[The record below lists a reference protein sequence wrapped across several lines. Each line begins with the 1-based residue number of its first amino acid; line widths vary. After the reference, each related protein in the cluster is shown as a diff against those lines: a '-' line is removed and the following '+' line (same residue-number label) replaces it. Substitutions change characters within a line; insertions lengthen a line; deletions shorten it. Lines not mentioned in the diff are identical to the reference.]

1 MDFVKTTFYFKEKV
15 IQQNSNINSKL
26 PKAEHIVNERI
37 PYNKVFVID
46 ENGEKIGVMLKA
58 EAIEKAK
65 ESNMDLVLIAL
76 DNNRPITR
84 IMDYGK
90 FKYDK
95 KKKNK
100 LNKEKQSQTTN
111 REIRLTPLIGDHD
124 LKTKAKK
131 AREFILDNARVKVS
145 VKFRGREKTRT
156 ELGTEILDK
165 FFAMV
170 EDVAK
175 ITKPAMMVND
185 KFLDMFIEKD
195 SKKVKSFNNSNK
207 EDEDKIKEGEDN
219 AKNED

>member
-46 ENGEKIGVMLKA
+46 ENGEKIGVMLKT

-111 REIRLTPLIGDHD
+111 RKIRLTPLIGDHD

>member
-46 ENGEKIGVMLKA
+46 ENGEKIGVMLKT

-131 AREFILDNARVKVS
+131 AREFILDNARVKVL
-145 VKFRGREKTRT
+145 VKFRGRASTRT
-156 ELGTEILDK
+156 EFGTEILDK

-170 EDVAK
+170 EDIAK

>member
-1 MDFVKTTFYFKEKV
+1 VDFVKTTFYFKEKV

-46 ENGEKIGVMLKA
+46 ENGEKIGVMLKT

>member
-46 ENGEKIGVMLKA
+46 ENGEKIGVMLKTD
-58 EAIEKAK
+58 AIEKAK

>member
-1 MDFVKTTFYFKEKV
+1 M
-15 IQQNSNINSKL
+15 
-26 PKAEHIVNERI
+26 PKAEYIVNERI

-46 ENGEKIGVMLKA
+46 ENGEKIGVMLKT

>member
-46 ENGEKIGVMLKA
+46 ENGEKIGVMLKT

-170 EDVAK
+170 EDIAK

>member
-46 ENGEKIGVMLKA
+46 ENGEKIGVMLKT

-195 SKKVKSFNNSNK
+195 SKKVKSINNSNK

>member
-26 PKAEHIVNERI
+26 PKVEHIVNERI

-46 ENGEKIGVMLKA
+46 ENGEKIGVMLKT

-207 EDEDKIKEGEDN
+207 EDEDKIK
-219 AKNED
+219 

>member
-46 ENGEKIGVMLKA
+46 ENGEKIGVMLKT

-207 EDEDKIKEGEDN
+207 EDEDKTKEGEDN

>member
-46 ENGEKIGVMLKA
+46 ENGEKIGVMLKT

-145 VKFRGREKTRT
+145 VKFRGREKTRI

>member
-46 ENGEKIGVMLKA
+46 ENGEKIGVMLKT

>member
-46 ENGEKIGVMLKA
+46 ENGEKIGVMLKT

-90 FKYDK
+90 FKYEK

>member
-26 PKAEHIVNERI
+26 PKAEHIVNEST

-46 ENGEKIGVMLKA
+46 ENGEKIGVMLKT

-170 EDVAK
+170 EDIAK

>member
-46 ENGEKIGVMLKA
+46 ENGEKIGVMLKT
-58 EAIEKAK
+58 EAIKKAK

-111 REIRLTPLIGDHD
+111 RKIRLTPLIGDHD

>member
-26 PKAEHIVNERI
+26 PKAEYIVNERI

-46 ENGEKIGVMLKA
+46 ENGEKIGVMLKT

>member
-46 ENGEKIGVMLKA
+46 ENGEKIGVMLKT

-156 ELGTEILDK
+156 ELGTEIFDK

>member
-46 ENGEKIGVMLKA
+46 ENGEKIGVMLKT

-95 KKKNK
+95 RKK
-100 LNKEKQSQTTN
+100 
-111 REIRLTPLIGDHD
+111 
-124 LKTKAKK
+124 
-131 AREFILDNARVKVS
+131 
-145 VKFRGREKTRT
+145 
-156 ELGTEILDK
+156 
-165 FFAMV
+165 
-170 EDVAK
+170 
-175 ITKPAMMVND
+175 
-185 KFLDMFIEKD
+185 
-195 SKKVKSFNNSNK
+195 
-207 EDEDKIKEGEDN
+207 
-219 AKNED
+219 

>member
-46 ENGEKIGVMLKA
+46 ENGEKIGVMLKT

-156 ELGTEILDK
+156 ELGTDILDK

>member
-46 ENGEKIGVMLKA
+46 ENGEKIGVMLKT

-170 EDVAK
+170 EDIAK

-195 SKKVKSFNNSNK
+195 SKKVKFFNNSNK

>member
-15 IQQNSNINSKL
+15 IQQNSNINSKF

-46 ENGEKIGVMLKA
+46 ENGEKIGVMLKT

-170 EDVAK
+170 EDIAK

-195 SKKVKSFNNSNK
+195 SKKVKFFNNSNK